1 MDRKS
6 SEEKMLQS
14 ISKELGIPNLLDV
27 LSETTMSRLVPIL
40 LSAWKERC
48 EKIKPPQVLNVY
60 EVMSPFFTP
69 SPVGQRDLL
78 KLACECYGVLE
89 GKYTDVQ
96 LSPVVPLGTNGS
108 ITDISQSNVMSTIR
122 NAEVVSDV
130 TTQLALECARLRKS
144 TKNEWGENDTFRL
157 CSFQRVL
164 RMQPFDASRG
174 YMQHFSLFD
183 LCTGG
188 LAKSAGRFGMR
199 WIREHISANLDM
211 LLALTEIGYNFRG
224 VTVCVSDMRFLEAII
239 RHFELSKGK
248 ILWNTLNDDFDL
260 FRECNIPLV
269 REIRDLEEIECFS
282 SIEQMGLDRYER
294 FLTHAFNEIINPL
307 REQYPGV
314 DFRWDFAR
322 KAGIGYYKPLCFH
335 IFGERE
341 SGERVV
347 LSDGGAVS
355 WLNQLTGSSREAMV
369 ISGIGAELIV
379 RLFGPK

>member
-1 MDRKS
+1 MKSES

-14 ISKELGIPNLLDV
+14 ISKELGIPNLLDT

-48 EKIKPPQVLNVY
+48 KKIKPSQVLNVY
-60 EVMSPFFTP
+60 EVMFPFFAP
-69 SPVGQRDLL
+69 SPVNQRDLL

-96 LSPVVPLGTNGS
+96 LSPIVPLGTNGS
-108 ITDISQSNVMSTIR
+108 VTSISQSNVMSTIR
-122 NAEVVSDV
+122 NAEIVSDV
-130 TTQLALECARLRKS
+130 TTQLALECAQLRK
-144 TKNEWGENDTFRL
+144 KAKGKDDTFRL

-188 LAKSAGRFGMR
+188 PAKSAGRFGMG

-211 LLALTEIGYNFRG
+211 LLALTKMGYNFRE

-239 RHFELSKGK
+239 RHFELFRGE

-260 FRECNIPLV
+260 FKECNIHLIPEV
-269 REIRDLEEIECFS
+269 KNLEEIECFS
-282 SIEQMGLDRYER
+282 SIEQMGLVRYER
-294 FLTHAFNEIINPL
+294 FLAHAFNEIINPL
-307 REQYPGV
+307 REQYPGIE
-314 DFRWDFAR
+314 FRWDFAR

-335 IFGERE
+335 IFGERQ